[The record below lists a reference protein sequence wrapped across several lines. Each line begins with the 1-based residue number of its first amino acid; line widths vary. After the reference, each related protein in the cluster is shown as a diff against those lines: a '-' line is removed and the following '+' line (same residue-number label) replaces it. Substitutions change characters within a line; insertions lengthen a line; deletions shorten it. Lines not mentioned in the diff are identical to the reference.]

1 MEYPTTKQGWL
12 KFINARF
19 QQSMLVNCRYWPQL
33 HEVRLLRELIKEG
46 KLIRIREYRGSIK
59 SRRTL
64 LKINGS
70 KVFMDAHDTVNV
82 EESGSLPAR
91 TANKQKHVCKTFRK

>member
-12 KFINARF
+12 DFVHTRYLHR
-19 QQSMLVNCRYWPQL
+19 MPVNRKYFPQL
-33 HEVRLLRELIKEG
+33 HEVRILRDLIKKG
-46 KLIRIREYRGSIK
+46 TLIRIREGS
-59 SRRTL
+59 SRSQGTFL
-64 LKINGS
+64 TTEGS

-91 TANKQKHVCKTFRK
+91 TAKISHLNKKSI